1 MPNLNTL
8 LSIVKS
14 FAPKYFSQIETA
26 VSKAQ
31 EAMQHIDMNN
41 PVQGLKQLGVSKS
54 FLQGLKNTSNPIK
67 NLILDQMGLDE
78 NKTNSILDNLGQNL
92 EQSTDDLSKYKTG
105 LNNLK

>member
-26 VSKAQ
+26 ISKAR

-41 PVQGLKQLGVSKS
+41 PVQGLKQLGVNKS
-54 FLQGLKNTSNPIK
+54 FLQGLKNTSNPIASY
-67 NLILDQMGLDE
+67 IVIPHMF
-78 NKTNSILDNLGQNL
+78 GQRGGVKDMRL
-92 EQSTDDLSKYKTG
+92 TKMTSFTRSLWTG
-105 LNNLK
+105 ALNRRPRF